1 MKKLIIKILKGDL
14 SLAKTFWLV
23 NILGS
28 IISSIPII
36 LSEIYYQN
44 LNEAL
49 SIIILLY
56 LLIYV
61 IYFGFSQIA
70 TWRSATKYIS
80 EKKKK
85 KQKTFLGYLAKIAV
99 GIFILRAV
107 GTTISSLLI

>member
-1 MKKLIIKILKGDL
+1 MKKLILKILRGEL

-28 IISSIPII
+28 IVSTAPII
-36 LSEIYYQN
+36 LSEIYYQS
-44 LNEAL
+44 LNEVV

-56 LLIYV
+56 FIIYV

-70 TWRSATKYIS
+70 TWRSATKYIV

-85 KQKTFLGYLAKIAV
+85 KQKSFLGYLAKIAV
-99 GIFILRAV
+99 GIFIMRAV
-107 GTTISSLLI
+107 GTTISSLIL